1 MKRIKGKMKAFFV
14 FSGQGAQ
21 AVGMGRDLYDTCAA
35 AKRVFDEADAVLGYK
50 LSEIV
55 FNGPMEKLTESLYCQ
70 DAIYTM
76 SCACLAA
83 FREKFEDVKP
93 AACAGLSLG
102 EYGALYCAGAFD
114 FATGAKLLAARGKLM
129 DEACRKTNGA
139 MASVLGGDPAV
150 IAEVCS
156 QIDIDVAN
164 YNCPGQIVISGEQAK
179 VEAAAAELKNRGMRK
194 VIVLNVAGAF
204 HSRLMREAGEKLAAV
219 LAEAK
224 IGLPAVPVYHNFTA
238 DAATSVEEL
247 KTNLTR
253 QVAGS
258 VRWEDCVRR
267 AAAAGADTVIEF
279 GPGSVLTGLVRRTV
293 PEMKLVNINGAASLE
308 AAVLE

>member
-1 MKRIKGKMKAFFV
+1 MKAFFV

-35 AKRVFDEADAVLGYK
+35 AKRVFDEADAVLGYR

-83 FREKFEDVKP
+83 FREKFRDVKP
-93 AACAGLSLG
+93 MACAGLSLG

-129 DEACRKTNGA
+129 DEACRRTNGA
-139 MASVLGGDPAV
+139 MASVLGGDPGV

-164 YNCPGQIVISGEQAK
+164 YNCPGQIVISGEKTK
-179 VEAAAAELKNRGMRK
+179 VDAAVAELKNRGMRK

-238 DAATSVEEL
+238 DAAESVEEL
-247 KTNLTR
+247 KTNLIR

-293 PEMKLVNINGAASLE
+293 PEMKLVNINSAASLE